1 MSYERDDEASESRDF
16 LKKLEELR
24 DIQYEQSIEVGEEN
38 VTGSVFDQQGKFRY
52 LADT

>member
-24 DIQYEQSIEVGEEN
+24 DIQYEQSVNVGEEN
-38 VTGSVFDQQGKFRY
+38 AFAPSFDQQGKFRY
-52 LADT
+52 LANP